1 MSAPEVAGPVVAFRS
16 VPRLELR
23 TKAAAAAATLI
34 RLVLGIF
41 WVHEGY
47 VKYHAGFGRADILL
61 VVGSTQSNSRVPHFY
76 QLFTEHVL
84 GNAPALFG
92 VLVPLIEVGLGVALI
107 LGVLTVPVALVSV
120 AQLCNYWFADQL
132 ITQYPIMVFLSA
144 AVVALAPWVS
154 RYSLTSVALQLRGI
168 DPPETLRRWL

>member
-1 MSAPEVAGPVVAFRS
+1 MSAVVALRS

-23 TKAAAAAATLI
+23 TKAVASAATLI
-34 RLVLGIF
+34 RVALGIV

-107 LGVLTVPVALVSV
+107 LGVLTLPVALASV

-132 ITQYPIMVFLSA
+132 ITQYPIMLLLSA
-144 AVVALAPWVS
+144 VVIALAPWSS
-154 RYSLTSVALQLRGI
+154 RYSVTSVALRMRGI
-168 DPPETLRRWL
+168 EPPEALRRWL